1 MKPCSLDANS
11 ILSDWRGTHAALG
24 KGWDAVWLI
33 LLGFSKQYYS
43 VIKPKLY
50 STIPLTIFS
59 KKKIFFSIYY
69 MSDIV
74 LSSGDTSTCRKEK
87 LKKKKVLFLQI
98 YIIEGRDLLMS
109 LEKDKTLYSY
119 FFRFPKEAQ
128 REEIRPS
135 NSIVQLAIVWVNFQG

>member
-1 MKPCSLDANS
+1 
-11 ILSDWRGTHAALG
+11 
-24 KGWDAVWLI
+24 
-33 LLGFSKQYYS
+33 
-43 VIKPKLY
+43 
-50 STIPLTIFS
+50 
-59 KKKIFFSIYY
+59 

-119 FFRFPKEAQ
+119 FFWFPKEAQ
-128 REEIRPS
+128 RKEIRPS